1 MNCSES
7 IKRRLVLARKV
18 RESPRLQALTLL
30 VCARDVVQWTNDW
43 VWTHDPRGVP
53 SMLPFDL
60 FPKQEEFL
68 RWMDER
74 EAKEEDGIVEKSR
87 DMGVTWLTCAFMM
100 HRWLFR
106 DGFTGSFGSRKMEY
120 VDKIGDPKCI
130 FEKLRFIFRNLPQW
144 MLPDGFDER
153 KHDKNSILINPA
165 NGSTL
170 TGEGGDSIGRGG
182 RSSVYVIDESAF
194 LENPQRA
201 ESALSQNS
209 RVKIH
214 VSTPNGTGNH
224 FYRMRSSGAYPVFTF
239 RWQDDPRKDE
249 AWYEEQKAKLD
260 PVVLAQ
266 EVDIDYT
273 ASLEGIA
280 IPAAWVVAGVNFN
293 AWLWKNK
300 GKFLPASDHVVAG
313 LDIAEEG
320 KNKNVMTFRRGCIV
334 DWVTHW
340 DQKNTTETAYHAMEL
355 AIARKAKRV
364 FYDCVGV
371 GAGVRGTFDT
381 RPNLPFRPVAINGQ
395 QSPTWMR
402 WPDGRSSKERF
413 HNFRAEQWWRMRVRF
428 EKTYEYREQG
438 IDHPLEELIS
448 IPQNEM
454 LIGQL
459 SQPLLVTLDTGKIRL
474 ETKREMDKR
483 GVASP
488 DAADS
493 LVMAFIEIPEIRGAL

>member
-1 MNCSES
+1 MTLSES
-7 IKRRLVLARKV
+7 IKRRLALARSVK
-18 RESPRLQALTLL
+18 ESPRAQAVAQL
-30 VCARDVVQWTNDW
+30 VCSRDVVTWVNDW
-43 VWTHDPRGVP
+43 VWTSDPRGMP
-53 SMLPFDL
+53 STIPFDL

-74 EAKEEDGIVEKSR
+74 EAMEEDGVVEKSR
-87 DMGVTWLTCAFMM
+87 DMGVTWLTVAWMV
-100 HRWLFR
+100 HRWLYR

-120 VDKIGDPKCI
+120 VDKLGDPKCI
-130 FEKLRFIFRNLPQW
+130 FEKIRFVINNLPAW
-144 MLPDGFDER
+144 MLPEGFDPR
-153 KHDKNSILINPA
+153 KHDKNSVLINPE

-194 LENPQRA
+194 LEHPQKA

-239 RWQDDPRKDE
+239 RWQDDPRKDQ

-280 IPAAWVVAGVNFN
+280 IPAAWVLAAVNFN
-293 AWLWKNK
+293 SWLYKK
-300 GKFLPASDHVVAG
+300 HKLFLPGSGPMVAG
-313 LDIAEEG
+313 FDVADEG
-320 KNKNVMTFRRGCIV
+320 KNKNVMTFRHGCIV
-334 DWVTHW
+334 DWVASW
-340 DQKNTTETAYHAMEL
+340 DQMNTTESAYHAIEL
-355 AIARKAKRV
+355 ARKRNASRV
-364 FYDCVGV
+364 YYDCVGV
-371 GAGVRGTFDT
+371 GAGIRGVFDT
-381 RPNLPFRPVAINGQ
+381 KDNLPFESTGIIGQ
-395 QSPTWMR
+395 QPPTWMR

-413 HNFRAEQWWRMRVRF
+413 HNFRAEQWWRTRVRF
-428 EKTYEYREQG
+428 EKTYEYKEQG
-438 IDHPLEELIS
+438 IEHPLDELIS
-448 IPQNEM
+448 IPQNEK

-459 SQPLLVTLDTGKIRL
+459 SQPLIVTMDTGKIRM
-474 ETKREMDKR
+474 ETKKEMQKR
-483 GVASP
+483 GMESP
-488 DAADS
+488 DYADS
-493 LVMAFIEIPEIRGAL
+493 LVLSLIEMPKLQGAL